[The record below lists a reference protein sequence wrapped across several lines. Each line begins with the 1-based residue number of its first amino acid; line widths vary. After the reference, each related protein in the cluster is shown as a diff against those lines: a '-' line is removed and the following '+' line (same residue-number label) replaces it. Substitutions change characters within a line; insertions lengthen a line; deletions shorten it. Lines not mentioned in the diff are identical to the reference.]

1 MVLGISI
8 IDDSPFYNVDNIIL
22 SLLYVLY
29 LMFFN
34 ILINFISY
42 SDDSQRR
49 LIYLEILS
57 YQEKY

>member
-34 ILINFISY
+34 ILINFTSY
-42 SDDSQRR
+42 PDDS
-49 LIYLEILS
+49 
-57 YQEKY
+57 